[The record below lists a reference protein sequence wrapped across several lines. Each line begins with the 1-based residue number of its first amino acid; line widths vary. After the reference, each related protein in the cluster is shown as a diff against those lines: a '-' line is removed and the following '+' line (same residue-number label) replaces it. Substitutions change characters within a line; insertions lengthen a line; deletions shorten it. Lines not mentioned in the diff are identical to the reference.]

1 MENLL
6 LSNIDDK
13 LVKDSEQLGTIISDP
28 LKLECLREFAKCQ
41 DLVIW
46 IQSISKGLLA

>member
-13 LVKDSEQLGTIISDP
+13 LVEDSKQLGTIISDP
-28 LKLECLREFAKCQ
+28 VKLKCLREFAKCQ

-46 IQSISKGLLA
+46 IKSISKGSLA